1 MGFRNN
7 TYAKVWKSEDKGNYS
22 IVELSTSRKN
32 KQTEQYETDFSS
44 KFVRF
49 IGQAHTDIKNT
60 QDGARIKLTEVEVT
74 NSYNK
79 ETKQGYT
86 NFLVYGFELP
96 EFKDTKQNQQANG
109 SEEFMS
115 IPSDLDS
122 EELPFN

>member
-7 TYAKVWKSEDKGNYS
+7 AYAKVWKSEDKGNYS
-22 IVELSTSRKN
+22 IVELSTSKKN
-32 KQTEQYETDFSS
+32 KQTDQYETDFSS

-60 QDGARIKLTEVEVT
+60 QDGDRIKLTEVEVT

-86 NFLVYGFELP
+86 NFLVYGFEP
-96 EFKDTKQNQQANG
+96 IESASSTDG
-109 SEEFMS
+109 FMQ
-115 IPSDLDS
+115 IPRDAQSDL
-122 EELPFN
+122 PFH